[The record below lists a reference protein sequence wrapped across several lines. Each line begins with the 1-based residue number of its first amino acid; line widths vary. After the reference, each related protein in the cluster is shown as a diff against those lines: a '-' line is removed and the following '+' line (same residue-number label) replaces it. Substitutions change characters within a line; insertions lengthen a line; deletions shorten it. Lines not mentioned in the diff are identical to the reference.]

1 MKDQFKAA
9 DQFNSLHERLIDAWK
24 LFGKTGPSRVH
35 FAGVKD
41 NLEDAQT
48 VLYLQ
53 DTCHQAGFETK
64 MLFVEDLGWDS
75 GRQIFVDMEADEIK
89 ALFKLYPWE
98 WMWHEDFGQYL
109 SLEKTAMI
117 EPAWKMLLSNKG
129 LLPVLWEM
137 FPDHPNLLP
146 SYFEEQKPA
155 DLLRYVKKPILSR
168 EGANITVVDNGMV
181 LEQTGGDYGEE
192 GFVVQSTYPLPNFLG
207 YRPVM
212 GVWVINHEAG
222 GLGIREDT
230 GLITGN
236 TSLFTPHY
244 F

>member
-1 MKDQFKAA
+1 MKDQIKGG
-9 DQFNSLHERLIDAWK
+9 DQFNSIHERLIDAWK
-24 LFGKTGPSRVH
+24 LFGKNGTARIH
-35 FAGVKD
+35 FAGVKE

-48 VLYLQ
+48 VFYLQ
-53 DTCHQAGFETK
+53 DTCHQAGFQTGN
-64 MLFVEDLGWDS
+64 LFVEESGWDAN
-75 GRQIFVDMEADEIK
+75 RRMFVDLAAEEIK

-98 WMWHEDFGQYL
+98 WMWQESFGQYL
-109 SLEKTAMI
+109 PLEKIAMI

-146 SYFEEQKPA
+146 AYFADEKPA

-168 EGANITVVDNGMV
+168 EGANITIVDHGAVVA
-181 LEQTGGDYGEE
+181 ETGGDYGEE
-192 GFVVQSTYPLPNFLG
+192 GFVVQSYVALPIFLG

-212 GVWVINHEAG
+212 GVWVVNHEAC
-222 GLGIREDT
+222 GLGIREDV

-236 TSLFTPHY
+236 ASLFTPHY

>member
-1 MKDQFKAA
+1 MKDQFKQA
-9 DQFNSLHERLIDAWK
+9 DQFNSLHERLIEAWK
-24 LFGKTGPSRVH
+24 LFGKQGHPSSH
-35 FAGVKD
+35 FASVKE

-53 DTCHQAGFETK
+53 DTCHQAGLESK
-64 MLFVEDLGWDS
+64 MLFIEDLGWDA
-75 GRQIFVDMEADEIK
+75 GRQMFVDMEAEEVK

-98 WMWHEDFGQYL
+98 WMWHEDFAKYL
-109 SLEKTAMI
+109 PLETTAMV

-129 LLPVLWEM
+129 LLPVLWTM

-146 SYFEEQKPA
+146 SFFADEMPA
-155 DLLRYVKKPILSR
+155 DLSSYVKKPILSR
-168 EGANITVVDNGMV
+168 EGANITVVNRGTV
-181 LEQTGGDYGEE
+181 AEQTGGDYGAE
-192 GFVVQSTYPLPNFLG
+192 GYVVQSLYPLPNFLG

-236 TSLFTPHY
+236 KSLFTPHY